1 MVNQVNMFEILIK
14 SLTHEFFS
22 DTKNFG
28 TIIFTRTKSLEEIY
42 FCKGGAKIR
51 GRIIE
56 NPHNISFL
64 DIYKKNSYFFT
75 PKLNENMIF
84 SKYGYF

>member
-56 NPHNISFL
+56 NHHNVSFL
-64 DIYKKNSYFFT
+64 DIYIIFFH
-75 PKLNENMIF
+75 IF
-84 SKYGYF
+84 LPQN